1 MAGVLSNMKTTLILT
16 LAMVFTGAILPAQQK
31 TPVVNKRQANQQKRI
46 AAGVAD
52 GSLTKPEARR
62 LQAQQRE
69 LRRDVRQDKRDGGGL
84 TTAERRDARQ
94 EAREQSRKIAKQR
107 NDGQTRPQ

>member
-1 MAGVLSNMKTTLILT
+1 MKTTIILT
-16 LAMVFTGAILPAQQK
+16 LAMALTGAIASAQDNKK
-31 TPVVNKRQANQQKRI
+31 TPVVNQRQVNQQKRI

-69 LRRDVRQDKRDGGGL
+69 LRKDLRQDKRDGGGL
-84 TTAERRDARQ
+84 TPGERSDARQ
-94 EAREQSRKIAKQR
+94 EIREQNRKIAKQR
-107 NDGQTRPQ
+107 NDAQTRAPMQ